1 MKKLFLSTLIVMAGL
16 QVEAQQIPLYSNYF
30 FTPYIYNPAQSGTD
44 GSTELTLL
52 HRRQWTDVQGSP
64 ETSALAINGSFNEEK
79 VGWSIY
85 GFRDITDIVSR
96 IGVYGNYA
104 YRVNLADNV
113 VLAFGLGAGYLNNQI
128 DQSAIRAREDE
139 AIITVST
146 DNRGNFDLN
155 AGVNLEISD
164 FTLGFAAPQ
173 LLGQSIK
180 YSDNTTV
187 PINYSLLRHYVV
199 SAQYDFRFRGDDNVL
214 SPVVMLKAAKNVP
227 VQFDAGLL
235 FNLKDYGYVGAM
247 YRSEYAVTANVGV
260 NLTEQLT
267 LGYAYDF
274 SLNDFGPE
282 LGTSH
287 EFMLTY
293 RFGSNKRNDRL
304 ENEIKRLKQQQRKQ
318 KDEVEE
324 IVDERLEEFKDE
336 YKREI
341 EKEVK
346 DAAAKE
352 AQSNQNNNNNTG
364 NNGQA
369 GTNNPGN
376 PNGGNPNTNPA
387 NSGGNNQSGNGQTQA
402 GDIPGFDA
410 SNQAN
415 NVQPGSRGY
424 YVTAGVFSSQQNADK
439 MVRKLSSQGL
449 NARYFQDK
457 SNYYYY
463 VYLLQFSNYQQADA
477 AKSNGLNGSYNGELW
492 IKIVE

>member
-1 MKKLFLSTLIVMAGL
+1 MKKLLLSTLIVMAGL
-16 QVEAQQIPLYSNYF
+16 QVKAQQIPLYSNYF

-52 HRRQWTDVQGSP
+52 HRRQWVDVQGSP
-64 ETSALAINGSFNEEK
+64 ETSALAINGSLNEEK
-79 VGWSIY
+79 VGWSVY
-85 GFRDITDIVSR
+85 GFRDITDIISR

-104 YRVNLADNV
+104 YRVNLADNI

-139 AIITVST
+139 AIITVTT

-173 LLGQSIK
+173 LLGQSIE
-180 YSDNTTV
+180 YTENTTTPV
-187 PINYSLLRHYVV
+187 NYSLLRHYIV

-214 SPVVMLKAAKNVP
+214 SPIVMLKAAKNVP
-227 VQFDAGLL
+227 VQIDAGLL

-247 YRSEYAVTANVGV
+247 YRSEYAVTGNVGV

-293 RFGSNKRNDRL
+293 RFGSDKRNERL

-336 YKREI
+336 YRREI
-341 EKEVK
+341 QKEVE
-346 DAAAKE
+346 DAAVRN
-352 AQSNQNNNNNTG
+352 NQNNQDSQPGGNT
-364 NNGQA
+364 

-376 PNGGNPNTNPA
+376 NPNNTPVNP
-387 NSGGNNQSGNGQTQA
+387 NNTGNNQTGNAQA
-402 GDIPGFDA
+402 QPGDIPGFNSA
-410 SNQAN
+410 NQAN

-439 MVRKLSSQGL
+439 MVRKLGSQGL

-457 SNYYYY
+457 SNFYYY

-477 AKSNGLNGSYNGELW
+477 AKSSGLNGSYNGELW